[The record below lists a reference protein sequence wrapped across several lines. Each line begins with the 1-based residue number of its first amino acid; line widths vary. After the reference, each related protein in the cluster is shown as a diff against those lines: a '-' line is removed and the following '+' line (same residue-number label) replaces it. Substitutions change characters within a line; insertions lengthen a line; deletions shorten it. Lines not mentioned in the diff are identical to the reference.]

1 MAACKEA
8 YNQLKEQLDEERGQ
22 GEELRRHLQDR
33 QHQLDEAY
41 VTIVAQ
47 QQTEHRHSAE
57 LKAVKAE
64 VQDERQISA
73 ELQVCVR
80 HVITPGM
87 MTASSKLLTRCSRP

>member
-8 YNQLKEQLDEERGQ
+8 YNQLKEQLDERGL

-47 QQTEHRHSAE
+47 QQTEHCHSAE

-64 VQDERQISA
+64 V
-73 ELQVCVR
+73 
-80 HVITPGM
+80 
-87 MTASSKLLTRCSRP
+87 